1 MLWVPLLSQRG
12 VSQFNLIA
20 VAWHIIVVQ
29 HLVKQLLLPVV
40 DEGVEQV
47 SIAYIARRQT
57 VAVGM
62 DVGNQLLQ
70 DSLTIA
76 LRHQSHFQ
84 SDSLCTLATRANQ
97 MGIGMIELTNEG
109 SLDAVGTGFTHQL
122 VPTVVMC
129 CRHQRHRGVLCKAC
143 PSRAVVVP
151 VAKALLQDITGILRM
166 QIVHIALHLR
176 LIAGNESLVT
186 IILLIQERQGDE
198 CPTPLRRLQE
208 GRSPRTFKDTQV
220 GGYLGQ
226 GTIRKLSIGY
236 LLHGLL
242 YHRATIVI
250 GH

>member
-1 MLWVPLLSQRG
+1 
-12 VSQFNLIA
+12 
-20 VAWHIIVVQ
+20 
-29 HLVKQLLLPVV
+29 
-40 DEGVEQV
+40 
-47 SIAYIARRQT
+47 
-57 VAVGM
+57 
-62 DVGNQLLQ
+62 
-70 DSLTIA
+70 
-76 LRHQSHFQ
+76 
-84 SDSLCTLATRANQ
+84 
-97 MGIGMIELTNEG
+97 
-109 SLDAVGTGFTHQL
+109 
-122 VPTVVMC
+122 
-129 CRHQRHRGVLCKAC
+129 
-143 PSRAVVVP
+143 
-151 VAKALLQDITGILRM
+151 M

-176 LIAGNESLVT
+176 LIAGNESFVA